1 MFMHYYSHNIGDYRR
16 DTGHLTMLEH
26 GAYRQ
31 LLDTYYLGEKPLS
44 ANHAELMRT
53 HCARSAEEVQAI
65 ENVLKDFFVATPDGY
80 IHKRCDVEIESFHAK
95 SNSASESAKA
105 RWARV
110 RAEKEAEAMRTH
122 SEGNANHKPRTINQ
136 EPITKDQKPLSP
148 SSTKSAKKTK
158 IPDPFMLTAEMR
170 AWGAESAPKVNLK
183 TETESF
189 VDYWRGEAKT
199 KADWPATW
207 RNWIRRAQQSAEK
220 GGSGRG
226 GYQLINKQAAIEEN
240 NKRVV
245 EEIAQR
251 EASLSSCQPAF
262 DLGQPV
268 TIEGDV
274 IHVE

>member
-1 MFMHYYSHNIGDYRR
+1 MHYYSHNVGDYRR
-16 DTGHLTMLEH
+16 DTSHLSMLEH

-31 LLDTYYLGEKPLS
+31 LMDTYYLTEKPLS
-44 ANHAELMRT
+44 LSHADLMRT
-53 HCARSAEEVQAI
+53 HSARSADEVQAI
-65 ENVLKDFFVATPDGY
+65 ENVLKDFFICTDEGY
-80 IHKRCDVEIESFHAK
+80 IHKRCDVEIEAFHAK
-95 SNSASESAKA
+95 SSSASESAKA

-110 RAEKEAEAMRTH
+110 RAEKEADAMRMH
-122 SEGNANHKPRTINQ
+122 SEGNANHKPITKNQ
-136 EPITKDQKPLSP
+136 EPLTKDQKP
-148 SSTKSAKKTK
+148 SSTKAAKKTK

-170 AWGAESAPKVNLK
+170 AWAVESAPKVNLK

-220 GGSGRG
+220 GGSVRG